1 MSRVL
6 DYASKGEAKLDPH
19 RQLGLRVSD
28 LYELN
33 EIAKKEGITDAILKA
48 YCAGVEVGSRIKDKE

>member
-6 DYASKGEAKLDPH
+6 DYAKKGEAKLDPH
-19 RQLGLRVSD
+19 HQIGLSVSD

-33 EIAKKEGITDAILKA
+33 EIARKEGITDAILKA
-48 YCAGVEVGSRIKDKE
+48 YCAGIEVGSRIKEQK